1 MVLNTESIESTATAA
16 VVALA
21 VGFAWCLLDIGTAVA
36 VVASC
41 LCFVGAFEDFTV
53 TECRQFATV
62 AFTSSFRLFTTVASK
77 SCFGCLEFATA
88 AAVVVKLA
96 SASCSS
102 TVATAAVK
110 VE

>member
-1 MVLNTESIESTATAA
+1 MALNTESIESAA
-16 VVALA
+16 IVAALA
-21 VGFAWCLLDIGTAVA
+21 VGLACRFLDIGTAAA
-36 VVASC
+36 VVPSC

-53 TECRQFATV
+53 TEYRQFPTM
-62 AFTSSFRLFTTVASK
+62 ASK

-88 AAVVVKLA
+88 VVVVAKLA